1 MLRRTLLAA
10 ILVAPTLASSAIYQC
25 EQDGQ
30 TVFSDSPCGDNAAE
44 ITVDPVTVGGRLDTG
59 TDVQTYKP
67 KKQTSSSSDDDCPYI
82 NSSDLRRLIIQ
93 NKIVRGMK
101 PADVRR
107 SWGSPNSVRTGML
120 TQWSYHY
127 PGYSSNYVYFEN
139 GCVSDWN
146 GYYRNY

>member
-1 MLRRTLLAA
+1 MLRRTLFAA

-44 ITVDPVTVGGRLDTG
+44 INVDPVTVGGRLDTG
-59 TDVQTYKP
+59 TDVETYKP
-67 KKQTSSSSDDDCPYI
+67 PKQKRSASDDDCPYI
-82 NSSDLRRLIIQ
+82 NSTDLRRLTIQ

-107 SWGSPNSVRTGML
+107 SWGDPSSVSTGRT
-120 TQWSYHY
+120 TQWAYHY
-127 PGYSSNYVYFEN
+127 PDYSSNYVYFRN
-139 GCVSDWN
+139 GCVTNWS